1 MPYSWMSSSLLVLV
15 DYWITINHLNLL
27 YKKWSKEF
35 LFRIFVFTCFQ
46 LVTEVRLDCSSI
58 VNRRTVLWW
67 MMNTS
72 YMTHIFCL
80 MKRQYSY
87 GWNLTFLL
95 VCTYNIWCPCAKN
108 VNKEKI
114 FSKKL
119 NYPSKE
125 HHKKRESSKNVKILT
140 DPYGYGFSLHPVPS
154 SAGWARNACVW
165 FLHHNSRHRSYKE
178 KI

>member
-1 MPYSWMSSSLLVLV
+1 MPYPWMSSSLLMLV
-15 DYWITINHLNLL
+15 NYWITINHFNLL

-87 GWNLTFLL
+87 GWNLNLSNRSFFTLTFLL
-95 VCTYNIWCPCAKN
+95 VCTYNMWCPCAKN

-114 FSKKL
+114 FCKKL

-125 HHKKRESSKNVKILT
+125 HYKKKESNKNV
-140 DPYGYGFSLHPVPS
+140 
-154 SAGWARNACVW
+154 
-165 FLHHNSRHRSYKE
+165 
-178 KI
+178 